1 MQQWEYC
8 EVGWTPKQVTIH
20 VYSSSADGTYEGVQ
34 TPEEWGALLSQ
45 LGADGWELVGV
56 VPTKPITH
64 SLYYFK
70 RPISSSE
77 RVIGLSD
84 SSEREKTWEELNPE
98 ERMVKMKEEIAKR
111 KQQLAEQKKP

>member
-20 VYSSSADGTYEGVQ
+20 VYSSREDGTYEGVQ

-45 LGADGWELVGV
+45 LGTDGWELVGI
-56 VPTKPITH
+56 VPTRPVNH

-70 RPISSSE
+70 PPISSSE
-77 RVIGLSD
+77 SKR
-84 SSEREKTWEELNPE
+84 TWEELSAE
-98 ERMVKMKEEIAKR
+98 ERMVKMKEEMAKR